1 MSSPV
6 DQANQRKPQGGADD
20 EQEGVFD
27 GDGEEEGVYDDDDD
41 EEVVLGCQLSDIE
54 DNYM

>member
-6 DQANQRKPQGGADD
+6 DQANQQKPQGGADD

-27 GDGEEEGVYDDDDD
+27 GDGEEEGVYDDADD
-41 EEVVLGCQLSDIE
+41 EEVVLRCQLCDIA